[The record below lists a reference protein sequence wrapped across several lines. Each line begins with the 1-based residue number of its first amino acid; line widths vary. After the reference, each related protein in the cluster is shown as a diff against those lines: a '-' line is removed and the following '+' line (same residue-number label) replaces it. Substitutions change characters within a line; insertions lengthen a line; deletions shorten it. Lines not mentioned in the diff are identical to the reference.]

1 MKAKGQNT
9 SSTTNCTDSIV
20 KAIKQFTTVSNCYY
34 IGNRE
39 KQMYIYKYM
48 DIETAILCL
57 KNNNIRFV
65 EPTLWQDKYESRFYT
80 ADYSKIIK
88 DKKNIIPKLYSCC
101 FTLSKASEAAWR
113 IYSYDKL
120 GLASRCVQF
129 RINKRLFREK
139 LDEYAKKN
147 SCKIYEGNINYTLSD
162 FRINH
167 LHLVGHYGYNEVF
180 NSDFN
185 LNNYLSLLLL
195 KRSAF
200 NYENEFRYF
209 IIPDNGMANKQIFPT
224 IEWSDIVV
232 DVKVDRNCSE
242 IEIEILTHYLNEH
255 GVEIK
260 PTKFD
265 LYTNPDKKIIIG
277 EEYY

>member
-88 DKKNIIPKLYSCC
+88 DKKI
-101 FTLSKASEAAWR
+101 LSR
-113 IYSYDKL
+113 
-120 GLASRCVQF
+120 
-129 RINKRLFREK
+129 
-139 LDEYAKKN
+139 
-147 SCKIYEGNINYTLSD
+147 NY
-162 FRINH
+162 I
-167 LHLVGHYGYNEVF
+167 LVV
-180 NSDFN
+180 
-185 LNNYLSLLLL
+185 LLLVKL
-195 KRSAF
+195 AKPLGESILMI
-200 NYENEFRYF
+200 NWDWPHVVCSLELINDYF
-209 IIPDNGMANKQIFPT
+209 EKN
-224 IEWSDIVV
+224 
-232 DVKVDRNCSE
+232 
-242 IEIEILTHYLNEH
+242 
-255 GVEIK
+255 
-260 PTKFD
+260 
-265 LYTNPDKKIIIG
+265 
-277 EEYY
+277 